1 MSSRGRP
8 LIYILISVF
17 FVILFLSLLIKPL
30 VLRLIKQQL
39 ERIFVNS
46 TVLIRDCSL
55 KPAHQLSLFDIQIKN
70 EPIYSIKVKEMAVQY
85 NLSSLLKG
93 SISKFYLKDAAATV
107 SLPERSIAGVSRYLS
122 LNSASRPIFTIKYL
136 EFSNLNLALKSK
148 ELRLQVEL
156 SAEFNLPKQLL
167 NYLSLKIDSL
177 DSQDFHLKDA
187 FLDVSQ
193 NQSAGSLS
201 IHQIQYNKLNINQLK
216 AQARLKN
223 KLLFL
228 DDLSA
233 QVFSGMIQG
242 DLNIMLDGNSGY
254 LMNLKFINL
263 DTEDFVEDFNL
274 NEKVKMSGKLA
285 GQLTLQG
292 KGLDIQ
298 LINGDF
304 SDAAGGGVLTIKDT
318 KFLENIAHSS
328 KQPLDLLVESF
339 KDYHYNKAVMR
350 LYLEE
355 GDLNFDIAMDSEA
368 GKRNLSITVHDFK
381 LGRREGI

>member
-1 MSSRGRP
+1 MKRI
-8 LIYILISVF
+8 IYILISVLI
-17 FVILFLSLLIKPL
+17 VILFLSLLIKPL

-46 TVLIRDCSL
+46 TVLIRDYSL

-70 EPIYSIKVKEMAVQY
+70 EPIYSIKVKETTVQY

-93 SISKFYLKDAAATV
+93 SILKFYLKDAAATV
-107 SLPERSIAGVSRYLS
+107 SLPERNIAGVSRYLS
-122 LNSASRPIFTIKYL
+122 LNSASRPIFRIKDL
-136 EFSNLNLALKSK
+136 EFSNLNLNLNSK

-156 SAEFNLPKQLL
+156 SAEFSLPKQLL

-187 FLDVSQ
+187 FLNVSQ
-193 NQSAGSLS
+193 NQSGGSLS
-201 IHQIQYNKLNINQLK
+201 IHQIQYNKLNIDQLK
-216 AQARLKN
+216 SQARLKD

-242 DLNIMLDGNSGY
+242 DLNIVLDGNSGY

-263 DTEDFVEDFNL
+263 DTEAFVEDFNL

-292 KGLDIQ
+292 KGLDFQ
-298 LINGDF
+298 VINGDF
-304 SDAAGGGVLTIKDT
+304 SDVAGGILTIKDT
-318 KFLENIAHSS
+318 KFLENVARSS
-328 KQPLDLLVESF
+328 QQPLDLLVESF

-355 GDLNFDIAMDSEA
+355 GDLNLNIAMDSEA

>member
-1 MSSRGRP
+1 MKRI
-8 LIYILISVF
+8 IYILISAFIV
-17 FVILFLSLLIKPL
+17 VLFLSLLIKPL

-46 TVLIRDCSL
+46 TVLIRDYSL

-70 EPIYSIKVKEMAVQY
+70 EPIYSIKVKEMTVQY

-93 SISKFYLKDAAATV
+93 SISKFYLKDAAV
-107 SLPERSIAGVSRYLS
+107 SINTPQQSILGLHQYLHFGIP
-122 LNSASRPIFTIKYL
+122 AQGIFTIKDVK
-136 EFSNLNLALKSK
+136 FSNLNLALKSK
-148 ELRLQVEL
+148 ELSLQAEL
-156 SAEFNLPKQLL
+156 SVVVNLPEQLL
-167 NYLSLKIDSL
+167 NYLNLKVDSC
-177 DSQDFHLKDA
+177 DSRDFHLKNA
-187 FLDVSQ
+187 FLNVSQ

-201 IHQIQYNKLNINQLK
+201 IYQIQYNKLNIDQLK
-216 AQARLKN
+216 AQARLKD

-233 QVFSGMIQG
+233 QAFSGKIQG
-242 DLNIMLDGNSGY
+242 DFGVTLDENNGY
-254 LMNLKFINL
+254 FLNLKFINL
-263 DTEDFVEDFNL
+263 DAEAFVEDFNL

-292 KGLDIQ
+292 KGLDFQ
-298 LINGDF
+298 VINGDF
-304 SDAAGGGVLTIKDT
+304 SDVAGGILTIKDT
-318 KFLENIAHSS
+318 KFLENVARSS
-328 KQPLDLLVESF
+328 QQPLDLLVESF

-355 GDLNFDIAMDSEA
+355 GDLNFNIAMDSEA
-368 GKRNLSITVHDFK
+368 GKRNLSITVHDLK